1 MPDQSNSYYHN
12 KKLGLKP
19 RRTWS
24 YVADRSDIYLTYQ
37 DSLVSTPEF
46 NSRME
51 SSDASID
58 SQLQAET
65 ETYLSDIAGCVRLLP
80 QLLKNY
86 SRGRGFEETAA
97 EIRRLESQCDERNRQ
112 ISGLLSN
119 ATSKEM
125 GLRNSRIHLNAT
137 QVLELYQQLDDIVN
151 TVERIAEELITVRP
165 PRIRSCFQQFQEMT
179 ECATT
184 AMAALEEVVTTFTQ
198 LLCSYE
204 KTGLIAEKIE
214 TIRAAESSCDRIR
227 NELTADVFADESVAQ
242 PLIYREFALLFD
254 QLTDSIEDVTD
265 QVVLIS
271 SGESWIS
278 TETAPEQ

>member
-1 MPDQSNSYYHN
+1 
-12 KKLGLKP
+12 
-19 RRTWS
+19 
-24 YVADRSDIYLTYQ
+24 
-37 DSLVSTPEF
+37 
-46 NSRME
+46 ME

-58 SQLQAET
+58 SQLRSQT
-65 ETYLSDIAGCVRLLP
+65 ETYLGDIADCVRLLP

-97 EIRRLESQCDERNRQ
+97 EIRRLESQCDEKNRQ

-119 ATSKEM
+119 STTKEI

-151 TVERIAEELITVRP
+151 TVERIAEELITIRP

-179 ECATT
+179 GCATT
-184 AMAALEEVVTTFTQ
+184 AMNVLEEVVTTFTR
-198 LLCSYE
+198 LLCSHN
-204 KTGLIAEKIE
+204 KTGMIAEKIE
-214 TIRAAESSCDRIR
+214 TIRAAESACDRIR
-227 NELTADVFADESVAQ
+227 NELIADVFADESIAQ

-271 SGESWIS
+271 SSESWLS
-278 TETAPEQ
+278 TEITLEQ